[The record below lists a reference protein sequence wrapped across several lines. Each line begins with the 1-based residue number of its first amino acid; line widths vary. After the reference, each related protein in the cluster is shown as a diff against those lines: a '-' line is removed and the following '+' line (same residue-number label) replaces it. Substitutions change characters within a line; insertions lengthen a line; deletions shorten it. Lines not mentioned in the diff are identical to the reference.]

1 MVARSM
7 TCDQVM
13 MKQQEDLI
21 LSPLYKILKTVTF
34 YRSEVK
40 VDLHTK
46 MQAGDKLCKC
56 AISHFCIAHLNY

>member
-1 MVARSM
+1 M
-7 TCDQVM
+7 M

-34 YRSEVK
+34 YWSEVK

-46 MQAGDKLCKC
+46 MQAGDK
-56 AISHFCIAHLNY
+56 